1 MVGGRHP
8 LPQSPGLLLP
18 ILWGLTPDGEGGR
31 GEGGGGGR
39 EGWRP
44 PSLGFVAMRGAMLS
58 PLPEFW
64 LSVGKVW

>member
-8 LPQSPGLLLP
+8 LPQSCDFLLP
-18 ILWGLTPDGEGGR
+18 ILWGLTPDGEGGV
-31 GEGGGGGR
+31 GR

-64 LSVGKVW
+64 LLVGKIW